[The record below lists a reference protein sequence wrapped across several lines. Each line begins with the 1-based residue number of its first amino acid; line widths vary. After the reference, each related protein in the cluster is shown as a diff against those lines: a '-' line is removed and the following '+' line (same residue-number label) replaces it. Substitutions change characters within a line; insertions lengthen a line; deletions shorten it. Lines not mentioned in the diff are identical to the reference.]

1 MLFIDHRLIAGNLA
15 RSAGRHTRALAALL
29 TTSDGVSRPGP
40 VLAATV
46 TAENVD
52 VSSAALNGTG
62 NLLNLEAGNGDTGG
76 GLAGRAAV
84 LVILLDDD
92 TVLGDVGKLD
102 VGESD
107 VGDGTGGL
115 VDGLDADTVVGVD
128 DARVGDGDILHDVVV
143 AQTNG
148 TDGDT
153 VATGAGATGESDVLE
168 DKG

>member
-1 MLFIDHRLIAGNLA
+1 MLFIDHHLITGNLA
-15 RSAGRHTRALAALL
+15 RSAGRHTSALAALL
-29 TTSDGVSRPGP
+29 TTSEGVSSPGP
-40 VLAATV
+40 VLAAAV

-52 VSSAALNGTG
+52 VSTAALNGTG

-92 TVLGDVGKLD
+92 TVLGDVGQLD
-102 VGESD
+102 VGERD
-107 VGDGTGGL
+107 VGDSTGSL
-115 VDGLDADTVVGVD
+115 VDGLDADTVVRVD
-128 DARVGDGDILHDVVV
+128 DVGVRDGDILHDVVV

-153 VATGAGATGESDVLE
+153 VAAGAGTTGEGDVLG